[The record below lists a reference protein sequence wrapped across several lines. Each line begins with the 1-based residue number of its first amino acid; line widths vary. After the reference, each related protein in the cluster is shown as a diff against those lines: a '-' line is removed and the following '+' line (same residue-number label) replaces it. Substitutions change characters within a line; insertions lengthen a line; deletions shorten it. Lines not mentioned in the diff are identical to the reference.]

1 MGSIDKIARMDR
13 ESGMR
18 SLFVGRPDDAR
29 PEGQNRILGVSKVEE
44 GERGGFCL
52 GGAKLN
58 PFTPAIPA
66 ANSVSVE
73 GIWLQLREFNR
84 VVVNDHLGGIDKF
97 ELLCSGLVAF
107 RAFIEPRLWKGKR
120 DFCGGLLDGSIG
132 PPSDGLAGRGVSRPR
147 QNDSI
152 WVWTGLLPVAQLV
165 IGMGYCCDREGEK
178 SEDSGEF
185 HVE

>member
-1 MGSIDKIARMDR
+1 MNPPSRFEPFSPFPVFVGSIDKIARMDR

-18 SLFVGRPDDAR
+18 SFFVGRPDNAR
-29 PEGQNRILGVSKVEE
+29 PEGQNGILGVSKVEE

-107 RAFIEPRLWKGKR
+107 CAFIERAFGRASAISAEASLTEVSVRQVTDWLVAVLPVHVRMIR
-120 DFCGGLLDGSIG
+120 SGS
-132 PPSDGLAGRGVSRPR
+132 GLACSQWR
-147 QNDSI
+147 N
-152 WVWTGLLPVAQLV
+152 L
-165 IGMGYCCDREGEK
+165 
-178 SEDSGEF
+178 
-185 HVE
+185 